1 MEERIDD
8 LGSERSQEQWERSR
22 KWGRNPMRDHAI
34 SDLRFMVASGVII
47 VVIIIILKDE
57 PGDWAMW
64 TRRIAYVA
72 AFLNMVRALLE

>member
-1 MEERIDD
+1 
-8 LGSERSQEQWERSR
+8 
-22 KWGRNPMRDHAI
+22 MRDHAI